1 MLRHRSVSIVLLLMA
16 VAITSSVALIR
27 AGQQQAPSVVSI
39 DPDDI
44 GGVVTGPSGPEAGVW
59 VIAETAD
66 FPIKFRKIVVTDD
79 RGRYVVPDL
88 PKATYQVWVRGYG
101 LVDSPHVTAAPGQQL
116 ALTAITAPTPK
127 AAAHYYPG
135 NYWLSLI
142 KVPPKAAFPMPLPP
156 LPGAAPGAG
165 PTNVANQAEWLYALK
180 RGCQGCHQMGIQATR
195 EIPKSLG
202 TFDSSIAAWDR
213 RVKAGQVDMTAAT
226 SRLGGLERGLSIL
239 ADWSDRIAAGEIPV
253 TPPRPQGLERNV
265 VVSLWDFGTA
275 TSFVHDVVASDKR
288 NPIVNAN
295 GPLYGADWSA
305 GTLEIVDPVKFTK
318 SAIKAPMTKEEDRA
332 KLRNWSSQTMIAPSP
347 YWGEEIVW
355 TDPVNP
361 SQPIMDSKGRV
372 WFTSNTRADQLPFC
386 KSGSNNVFAKNFPMD
401 TPGKGLVVYDP
412 KTSKATPIDMCFGG
426 GHVIFGNDKD
436 ETLYFG
442 SGQTTGGLNWFKVRV
457 WDETHDAEKAQGWCP
472 AVIDYNGDGKTG
484 PYTRTNEPPDPA
496 LDRAISGANGYGVGL
511 NPLDGSVWIVG
522 GVNGGMK
529 AAVPGKIIRMV
540 TGSNPPATCKTEVY
554 EPPFNNPKAPVEGF
568 LTQAVEVDSKG
579 IAWVSL
585 GGSAHLASFD
595 RSKCKVLNGPTATG
609 QHCPE
614 GWTLYP
620 VPGPNFKGTD
630 IPSDYF
636 YFSWVDRDN
645 TLGLGKDV
653 PVIDG
658 TGSDSLIAFDP
669 TSKKF
674 VTMRVPYPMGFY
686 TRSMDG
692 RIDDPSGGWKGRGLW
707 AGNNNRVVWHTEG
720 GKGTSDF
727 VAKFQIRPDPLA
739 K

>member
-1 MLRHRSVSIVLLLMA
+1 MHAGQQPVQDA
-16 VAITSSVALIR
+16 VAIDA
-27 AGQQQAPSVVSI
+27 
-39 DPDDI
+39 DDI
-44 GGVVTGPSGPEAGVW
+44 GGVVSGPRGPEAGVW

-66 FPIKFRKIVVTDD
+66 FAVKFRKIVVTDD
-79 RGRYVVPDL
+79 RGRYVLPDM
-88 PKATYQVWVRGYG
+88 PKAAYRVWVRGYG
-101 LVDSPHVTAAPGQQL
+101 LIDSQPVNAAPGQRV
-116 ALTAITAPTPK
+116 ALTAIAAPTPK

-135 NYWLSLI
+135 DYWLSLI
-142 KVPPKAAFPMPLPP
+142 AVPAKTAFPMVLPP

-165 PTNVANQAEWLYALK
+165 PTDVANQAEWLYSLK
-180 RGCQGCHQMGIQATR
+180 RGCQGCHQMGNEATR

-202 TFDSSIAAWDR
+202 VFDSSHAAWER
-213 RVKAGQVDMTAAT
+213 RIKAGQVDMTNAV
-226 SRLGGLERGLSIL
+226 SRLGGLDRALTLFS
-239 ADWSDRIAAGEIPV
+239 DWTDRIAAGELPP
-253 TPPRPQGLERNV
+253 TPPRPQGVERNV
-265 VVSLWDFGTA
+265 VISLWDFGTA

-288 NPIVNAN
+288 NPTVNAN

-318 SAIKAPMTKEEDRA
+318 SAVKAPMTKEEDRS
-332 KLRNWSSQTMIAPSP
+332 KLRNWSAQTMLAPSP
-347 YWGEEIVW
+347 YWGEEVVW

-361 SQPIMDSKGRV
+361 SQPIIDSKGRV

-386 KSGSNNVFAKNFPMD
+386 KAGSANPFAKNFPLEN
-401 TPGKGLVVYDP
+401 PGKGLVVYDP
-412 KTSKATPIDMCFGG
+412 KTGKATPIDLCFGG
-426 GHVIFGNDKD
+426 GHVIFGNDPD

-442 SGQTTGGLNWFKVRV
+442 SGLTTGGLNWFKVRV

-484 PYTRTNEPPDPA
+484 PYTRTNEPPDPE
-496 LDRAISGANGYGVGL
+496 LDRAISGGNGYGVGF
-511 NPLDGSVWIVG
+511 NAIDGSVWIVG

-529 AAVPGKIIRMV
+529 AAVPGKVIRMV

-585 GGSAHLASFD
+585 GGSTHLASFD
-595 RSKCKVLNGPTATG
+595 RSKCKVTNGPTATG
-609 QHCPE
+609 QHCAE

-620 VPGPNFKGTD
+620 VPSPNFKGTN
-630 IPSDYF
+630 IPADYF
-636 YFSWVDRDN
+636 YFSWVDREN

-669 TSKKF
+669 VTKKF
-674 VTMRVPYPMGFY
+674 ITMRVPYPMGFY

-692 RIDDPSGGWKGRGLW
+692 RIDDPNAGWKGRGLW
-707 AGNNNRVVWHTEG
+707 AGNNNRVMWHTEG

-727 VAKFQIRPDPLA
+727 VAKFQVRPDPLA